1 MAQKPT
7 NRRSKPTRKPVTLD
21 LKANEVKSES
31 KPAGKVH
38 EAEPV
43 AFEFGRKTAAEKIEA
58 AAEKKAAPEAQKKPD
73 MDSAARGAVESGERG
88 KEQKSEK
95 AAPPPRTEKT
105 DKVEK
110 PAATAPAGGGA
121 GHGLTWLGG
130 GVIGGLV
137 ALLIAGGLQWAGVVP
152 SMRAASETDLSPLQ
166 SQIDAL
172 SGKVTALEGAAPAM
186 PDDLAAGVDAA
197 RSAADANAQALA
209 VLKADVESLGERVSG
224 LSDSVSA
231 GGAGEGAGL
240 ETLSGRVG
248 DIETQLSGLSSRLAE
263 IGSAQPSVD
272 PAALEAVRSEV
283 AQTNDT
289 IAGLRSDLSALGERM
304 TAVEGEIES
313 GAGSRVA
320 AAIAASALKSAADRG
335 GGFMAELEAYAAV
348 SPDADSV
355 AALRDYAATGVPTV
369 AELAE
374 RFPAV
379 ANRIVAASSG
389 VGADAGIGE
398 RLMASARS
406 LVQVRPVGEVEGE
419 QPGAIA
425 ARMEVALGQGNLDG
439 AIAEWEKLPEA
450 AKQVSAGFVADL
462 KARRE
467 LDALIT
473 GVLTG
478 AVKAA
483 PDAGQ

>member
-1 MAQKPT
+1 MVQKPKT
-7 NRRSKPTRKPVTLD
+7 RRSKPTRKPVTLD
-21 LKANEVKSES
+21 LKATEIKSGQT
-31 KPAGKVH
+31 PAGKVH

-43 AFEFGRKTAAEKIEA
+43 ALDAGGKTAAETIEA
-58 AAEKKAAPEAQKKPD
+58 AAEKKAAPAAEKKAD
-73 MDSAARGAVESGERG
+73 MDRAARGAVESGERA

-95 AAPPPRTEKT
+95 AAPPPKSA
-105 DKVEK
+105 K
-110 PAATAPAGGGA
+110 PAAGPSGG

-137 ALLIAGGLQWAGVVP
+137 ALLIAGGLQWAGVLP
-152 SMRAASETDLSPLQ
+152 SMRAAPEADLAPLQ

-172 SGKVTALEGAAPAM
+172 AGKVTALESAEPAV
-186 PDDLAAGVDAA
+186 PANLAADLEAA
-197 RSAADANAQALA
+197 RSVTETVTTLEGEVGSLA
-209 VLKADVESLGERVSG
+209 ERVTA
-224 LSDSVSA
+224 LSDAVSA

-240 ETLSGRVG
+240 EAVSGRLG
-248 DIETQLSGLSSRLAE
+248 EIESQISDLASKLAGVE
-263 IGSAQPSVD
+263 SAGPAID
-272 PAALEAVRSEV
+272 PAALDAIRAEAARANE
-283 AQTNDT
+283 A
-289 IAGLRSDLSALGERM
+289 IAGLQAELSALGGRVA
-304 TAVEGEIES
+304 TVEGEIES

-355 AALRDYAATGVPTV
+355 AALRDYAAAGVPTV
-369 AELAE
+369 AELVE
-374 RFPAV
+374 RFPGV
-379 ANRIVAASSG
+379 ANTIVAASRG
-389 VGADAGIGE
+389 VDEDAGIGE

-419 QPGAIA
+419 EPGAIA
-425 ARMEVALGQGNLDG
+425 ARMEVALSEGDLDR
-439 AIAEWEKLPEA
+439 ALAEWDKLPEA
-450 AKQVSAGFVADL
+450 AKSVAAGYAADL

-473 GVLTG
+473 KVLTG
-478 AVKAA
+478 AVKAGV

>member
-21 LKANEVKSES
+21 LKANEVKTEP

-58 AAEKKAAPEAQKKPD
+58 AAEKKTAPGEAQKKPD
-73 MDSAARGAVESGERG
+73 MDAAARGAVESGERG

-95 AAPPPRTEKT
+95 AAPSPKA
-105 DKVEK
+105 EK
-110 PAATAPAGGGA
+110 PAEAAPAGGGA

-137 ALLIAGGLQWAGVVP
+137 ALLVAGGLQWAGVIP
-152 SMRAASETDLSPLQ
+152 SMRSGSQTDLTPLQ

-172 SGKVTALEGAAPAM
+172 AGKVTALEGAAPAM
-186 PDDLAAGVDAA
+186 PDDLVAGLDAA
-197 RSAADANAQALA
+197 RSAADANAQALTA
-209 VLKADVESLGERVSG
+209 LKGDVDSLGERVAS
-224 LSDSVSA
+224 LSDSVSS
-231 GGAGEGAGL
+231 GGAGEGVGL
-240 ETLSGRVG
+240 EALSGRVG
-248 DIETQLSGLSSRLAE
+248 EIETQLSGLSSKLASVE
-263 IGSAQPSVD
+263 SAGPSVD
-272 PAALEAVRSEV
+272 PAALDAIRAEA
-283 AQTNDT
+283 AQANDA
-289 IAGLRSDLSALGERM
+289 IAGLQADLSALGERVS
-304 TAVEGEIES
+304 AAEGEIES

-348 SPDADSV
+348 SPDAESV

-369 AELAE
+369 AQLVE

-389 VGADAGIGE
+389 VDADAGIGE

-406 LVQVRPVGEVEGE
+406 LVQVRPVGDVEGE
-419 QPGAIA
+419 DPGAIA

-450 AKQVSAGFVADL
+450 AKTVSADFAADL

-473 GVLTG
+473 SVLTG
-478 AVKAA
+478 AVKATPEA
-483 PDAGQ
+483 SQ